1 MTEQNA
7 EQPKGQEKK
16 LKDKP
21 VQEDFTME
29 SGPEGVDKAP
39 GEEYGKNEKVTLKDL
54 KGKKND
60 ADITDPNDE
69 PAE

>member
-1 MTEQNA
+1 MAIQKTGK
-7 EQPKGQEKK
+7 PKAQEKK
-16 LKDKP
+16 LKNKP
-21 VQEDFTME
+21 ENEDAIIE

-39 GEEYGKNEKVTLKDL
+39 GEEYGKNEKVTVKDL